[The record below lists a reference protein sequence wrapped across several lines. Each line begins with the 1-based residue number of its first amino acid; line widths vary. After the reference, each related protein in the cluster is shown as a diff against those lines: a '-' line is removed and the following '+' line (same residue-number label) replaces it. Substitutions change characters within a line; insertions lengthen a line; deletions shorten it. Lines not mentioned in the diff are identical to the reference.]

1 MDQRVASVMAG
12 IREEVVPMMDQA
24 RYEAGLERKRRMR
37 EERAL
42 RLRGTVD
49 GPVLMEAMRL
59 LAAHRG
65 DRRVEGG
72 RALKPVAVEGPLAKE
87 VDRLSAELGVDRG
100 ALASLARHYS
110 VPVEAADRN
119 RELKRL
125 LGVDVGMREESR
137 KDTLADKIGWGIA
150 LPPRPR

>member
-1 MDQRVASVMAG
+1 M
-12 IREEVVPMMDQA
+12 
-24 RYEAGLERKRRMR
+24 
-37 EERAL
+37 
-42 RLRGTVD
+42 
-49 GPVLMEAMRL
+49 
-59 LAAHRG
+59 
-65 DRRVEGG
+65 
-72 RALKPVAVEGPLAKE
+72 
-87 VDRLSAELGVDRG
+87 DRG

-125 LGVDVGMREESR
+125 LGVDVGMRVRVQRWMRHGGMAGVAASCLQSCRANHVTTVAHCVSRGLSFYMVSVSPAAQEESR